1 MCRDNGPALRL
12 GCRRPVRRTANS
24 STQDGPIG
32 CTCSQL
38 FNSRPPLRQEPLSR
52 FSVVPL
58 PGLTFTARGH
68 TLLDH
73 RSSGSIPMSRQP
85 AAVTRSTLTA
95 TTAFRM
101 SLVTCLLAVGSL
113 LGLAG
118 WEHQEGPVIGRVF
131 RAPRADPTSNREISG
146 PLAAAYALDRESGD
160 LTLRCSQNSSTSH
173 ASSICSPILS
183 NRTSR
188 PPTEGLREDRPTQ
201 VRVDVRRWRTAI
213 LADGGRA
220 LIAGRRPNRRSL
232 ASSVPCPSPSLHDCS
247 ARGSFERR
255 PRSKMTP
262 FCPPF
267 AVARYRGHLGPSL

>member
-1 MCRDNGPALRL
+1 
-12 GCRRPVRRTANS
+12 
-24 STQDGPIG
+24 
-32 CTCSQL
+32 
-38 FNSRPPLRQEPLSR
+38 
-52 FSVVPL
+52 
-58 PGLTFTARGH
+58 
-68 TLLDH
+68 
-73 RSSGSIPMSRQP
+73 MSRQP

-118 WEHQEGPVIGRVF
+118 WEHQEVHGIGRVF
-131 RAPRADPTSNREISG
+131 RARSCRSNVPPGTPG
-146 PLAAAYALDRESGD
+146 PWAAAYALDRASGD
-160 LTLRCSQNSSTSH
+160 LTLRWSQNSSTPH

-220 LIAGRRPNRRSL
+220 LIGGRRPNRRSL
-232 ASSVPCPSPSLHDCS
+232 CGASSVPCPSPSLHQL
-247 ARGSFERR
+247 
-255 PRSKMTP
+255 
-262 FCPPF
+262 FCTWII
-267 AVARYRGHLGPSL
+267 